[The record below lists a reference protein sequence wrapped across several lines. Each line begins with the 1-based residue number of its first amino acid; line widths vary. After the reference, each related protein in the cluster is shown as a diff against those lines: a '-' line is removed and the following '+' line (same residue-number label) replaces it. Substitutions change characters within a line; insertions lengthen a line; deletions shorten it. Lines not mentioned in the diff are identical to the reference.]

1 MRTRAEIN
9 QLPATFT
16 HTHGAMWCLRLSPC
30 LPVVSKK
37 KKVFRDTEKEDRDGQ
52 RSTDRRA
59 DDIRST
65 SFQSIETSTTT
76 TTAIWE
82 KNLPHARHLHLTASF
97 SSPKKGRKESKK
109 KKETTDNFGDN
120 KKKRKKN
127 INVFD
132 LSFHLRSTLAST
144 STISSKYL
152 RKKR

>member
-9 QLPATFT
+9 QLPTTFTHT

-82 KNLPHARHLHLTASF
+82 KPPTCKAFASDSVVFF
-97 SSPKKGRKESKK
+97 SEKGKKRI
-109 KKETTDNFGDN
+109 KKEEGNDRQLWGQQKEEKEKYKRLWPFFPFTINFG
-120 KKKRKKN
+120 
-127 INVFD
+127 I
-132 LSFHLRSTLAST
+132 HLN
-144 STISSKYL
+144 YF
-152 RKKR
+152 